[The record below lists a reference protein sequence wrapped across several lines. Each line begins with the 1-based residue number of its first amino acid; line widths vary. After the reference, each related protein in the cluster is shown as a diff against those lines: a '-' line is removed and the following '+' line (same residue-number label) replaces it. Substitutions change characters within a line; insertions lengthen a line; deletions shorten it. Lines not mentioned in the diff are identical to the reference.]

1 MSALTMYQG
10 LEERY
15 KTIDGLRSIMLGSPS
30 GDLDL
35 PGLYTA
41 YSQFAR
47 PLRNAP
53 PASNLTGM
61 DHLFVSRLILRWVD
75 FQAAEMQLITFLD
88 LIPDAI
94 DRDPRLG
101 RRLAGGMAYCSEG
114 ITGFAT
120 IGGVE
125 YRIVDFSIRILEK
138 RTGT

>member
-1 MSALTMYQG
+1 
-10 LEERY
+10 
-15 KTIDGLRSIMLGSPS
+15 
-30 GDLDL
+30 
-35 PGLYTA
+35 
-41 YSQFAR
+41 
-47 PLRNAP
+47 
-53 PASNLTGM
+53 
-61 DHLFVSRLILRWVD
+61 
-75 FQAAEMQLITFLD
+75 

-125 YRIVDFSIRILEK
+125 YRIVDFSIRVLEK